1 MDLPYPTL
9 KDDQLALNISPL
21 NRPGSLVIRDSRR
34 KIPTVQ
40 NIDKADRLKIA
51 SLVE

>member
-9 KDDQLALNISPL
+9 KDDQLVLNLSPS
-21 NRPGSLVIRDSRR
+21 NRQGSLVIRDSRR

-40 NIDKADRLKIA
+40 NIDKCDRLKITG
-51 SLVE
+51 LI